1 MLEEVKKAPKLKR
14 RVSLFGVTVYGVG
27 NVLGAGIYA
36 LIGEVV
42 GITGN
47 LSWLAFVLASITG
60 ALTGLSYAE
69 LSAMYPKSAAEFVY
83 TEEAF
88 KIRILSFLLG
98 WVIIFSGILSAATV
112 ALGFANY
119 LAALFG
125 VPSIILTVI
134 FAALLIVIL
143 SLVNF
148 IGIKASTW
156 TNILFTF
163 IEAAGLILIIIIG
176 IPHFGSVNYLE
187 LPIGSSFTVVFSA
200 VALIF
205 FAYIGFED
213 IANIAE
219 EVKNPAKNLPK
230 AIIYSIIITTVL
242 YCLTAI
248 SVVSILPYSEIADSP
263 APLNSV
269 TTAVLGPIGGII
281 MSFIALFATANTV
294 LIMMIVTSRM
304 MYGMARDKALPEG
317 LSKVSPKYRT
327 PALAVLITM
336 ILTMIPLFLGDISIV
351 ANATVFGVLITF
363 FMVNLSLIALRRKKP
378 DLERPFKL
386 KPNLGWVPIIALLGC
401 IVCFGLLFTFNLLI
415 VVIQLI
421 IVLCG
426 VVVFYAMKSKIETR
440 TSRFIQKID
449 TDKN

>member
-1 MLEEVKKAPKLKR
+1 MEEVKKKPELKR
-14 RVSLFGVTVYGVG
+14 RISLFGVTVYGIG

-47 LSWLAFVLASITG
+47 FSWLAFIIASVTG

-98 WVIIFSGILSAATV
+98 WIIIFSGILSAATV
-112 ALGFANY
+112 ALGFAGY
-119 LAALFG
+119 LANLIG
-125 VPSIILTVI
+125 IPSIILVVI
-134 FAALLIVIL
+134 FAIVLIVIL
-143 SLVNF
+143 SLINF
-148 IGIKASTW
+148 IGIRASTW
-156 TNILFTF
+156 TNIIFTL
-163 IEAAGLILIIIIG
+163 IEASGLILIIIIG
-176 IPHFGSVNYLE
+176 LPFLGTVNYFV
-187 LPIGSSFTVVFSA
+187 LPLGGSFGAVFSA

-219 EVKNPAKNLPK
+219 EVKKPARNLPR

-248 SVVSILPYSEIADSP
+248 SVVSILPYEDIASSS

-269 TTAVLGPIGGII
+269 VSAVLGPTGII

-294 LIMMIVTSRM
+294 MIMMIVTSRM

-317 LSKVSPKYRT
+317 LSKVSPKHRT
-327 PALAVLITM
+327 PVLAVLVTL
-336 ILTMIPLFLGDISIV
+336 ILTIIPLFFGDISIV

-363 FMVNLSLIALRRKKP
+363 FLVNLSLIVLRKKKP
-378 DLERPFKL
+378 ELERPFKQ
-386 KPNLGWVPIIALLGC
+386 KPNIGWFPIVALLGC
-401 IVCFGLLFTFNLLI
+401 IVCFGLLFTFDLLI
-415 VVIQLI
+415 VIIQII

-426 VVVFYAMKSKIETR
+426 VVVFYAMKSKIETKA
-440 TSRFIQKID
+440 SK
-449 TDKN
+449 